1 MGFED
6 GVKALLG
13 DVLLGGQFLEVL
25 GRGFAA
31 DKSVGVLAEG
41 SPIDYAVETRALDG
55 LLFAPCLGKNVV
67 GLDRSLKRLNIAEGF
82 AREEIDRAVFAE

>member
-41 SPIDYAVETRALDG
+41 SPIDYKQWVTNALITVFPIRY
-55 LLFAPCLGKNVV
+55 LPSCIRSIQWLVV
-67 GLDRSLKRLNIAEGF
+67 ARRLA
-82 AREEIDRAVFAE
+82 IDH